1 MKLQIVRD
9 LIYKISIPK
18 PLQEVLL
25 SMLRIGFVA
34 AISAVITYL
43 ATVIKLLPEQ
53 YQSIATLVLTII
65 GKEWDKYKYVANSE
79 NKVAGEDNYGA
90 VGF

>member
-1 MKLQIVRD
+1 MKLQIIRD
-9 LIYKISIPK
+9 FIYKISIPK
-18 PLQEVLL
+18 ALQEVLL

-43 ATVIKLLPEQ
+43 ATAIKLLPEQ
-53 YQSIATLVLTII
+53 YQAIATLILTII
-65 GKEWDKYKYVANSE
+65 GKEWDKYKFVANSE
-79 NKVAGEDNYGA
+79 NKVAGKDNYGI

>member
-1 MKLQIVRD
+1 MKLQIIRD

-25 SMLRIGFVA
+25 SILRIGFIA

-53 YQSIATLVLTII
+53 YQAIATLVLTII
-65 GKEWDKYKYVANSE
+65 GKEWDKYKFVANSE
-79 NKVAGEDNYGA
+79 NKVAGEDNYGI